1 MPAAVSTRES
11 KLPCATR
18 TPPTEAAT
26 FLIPATLP
34 LMIVYASSSEH
45 YKRRADECRAIAEQ
59 SRDERERAGMLQ
71 MAAHWEC
78 LAEHRAKQEAT
89 N

>member
-1 MPAAVSTRES
+1 MN
-11 KLPCATR
+11 
-18 TPPTEAAT
+18 
-26 FLIPATLP
+26 PATLP
-34 LMIVYASSSEH
+34 QMRVRASSSEH
-45 YKRRADECRAIAEQ
+45 YKRRADECRTFAEL

-78 LAEHRAKQEAT
+78 LAEHRAKQEAA